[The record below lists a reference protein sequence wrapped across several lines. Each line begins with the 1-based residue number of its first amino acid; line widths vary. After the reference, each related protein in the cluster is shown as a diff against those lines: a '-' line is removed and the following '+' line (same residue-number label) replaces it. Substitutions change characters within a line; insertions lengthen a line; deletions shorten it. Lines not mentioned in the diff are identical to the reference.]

1 MIDKKSFKWTMLFI
15 FFMFASLTFGSKFQD
30 RCHLCGKQ
38 SASLTEGCKKCK
50 AQACMNCI
58 RDMKL
63 GKAEK
68 DGNGQIK
75 IIQGKNGQEIVRG
88 PKTECHCKNW
98 GKTFILHANLFQF
111 CIFLFFVH
119 LKEKGIKNCKIKF
132 KEKISRSPCKSP
144 PSSAY
149 F

>member
-1 MIDKKSFKWTMLFI
+1 
-15 FFMFASLTFGSKFQD
+15 MFASLTFGSKFQD

-75 IIQGKNGQEIVRG
+75 IIQGKKRTRNCQR
-88 PKTECHCKNW
+88 TKNRMPLQKL
-98 GKTFILHANLFQF
+98 GKFR
-111 CIFLFFVH
+111 
-119 LKEKGIKNCKIKF
+119 K
-132 KEKISRSPCKSP
+132 
-144 PSSAY
+144 
-149 F
+149 